1 MTNAPSSSLR
11 DELHR
16 LAEELEEGATWDDVM
31 YQVYVRRKIERG
43 LDDMEAGRTISLE
56 EIKREFGLVP

>member
-1 MTNAPSSSLR
+1 MVSPASPSLR
-11 DELHR
+11 EEVHR
-16 LAEELEEGATWDDVM
+16 LAEELPEGATWDDVM

>member
-1 MTNAPSSSLR
+1 MASATSPSLR
-11 DELHR
+11 EEVHR
-16 LAEELEEGATWDDVM
+16 IAEELQEGATWDDVM